1 MLDFQLENMII
12 LSQVLENKNKHTLII
27 KTEVETMTEKN
38 NKKMTIKKI
47 YLFIL
52 MEINGYLME
61 SKLIRNN
68 NQLKILIIKIRELKT

>member
-68 NQLKILIIKIRELKT
+68 NQLKILIIKIR

>member
-38 NKKMTIKKI
+38 NKKMTIMKI